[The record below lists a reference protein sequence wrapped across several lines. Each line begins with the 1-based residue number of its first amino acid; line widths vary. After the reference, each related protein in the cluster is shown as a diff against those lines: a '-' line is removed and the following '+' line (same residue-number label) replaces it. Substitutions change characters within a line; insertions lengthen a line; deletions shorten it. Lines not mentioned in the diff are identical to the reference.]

1 MKLISLILTIYL
13 GLLTTTLFGQTPEY
27 NQYLLKQKL
36 PDNFRSTVVSQ
47 LDNQYELSDFMN
59 PFYLLADFNG
69 DQKTDIAVTVKEIK
83 TGNTGFIVFHGDIDD
98 HYVIGAG
105 NKIGNGGDNFK
116 CLDIWRVYSKNI
128 IEPGVGET
136 KRVDL
141 KADAIFVEKAESA
154 SAVIYWSGTEYKW
167 YQQGD

>member
-1 MKLISLILTIYL
+1 MKPNTLILTLSI

-27 NQYLLKQKL
+27 KQYLLKQRL
-36 PDNFRSTVVSQ
+36 PDIFRSIVVSQ

-69 DQKTDIAVTVKEIK
+69 DKKTDIVVTVEEIK
-83 TGNTGFIVFHGDIDD
+83 TGKTGFIIFHIDTD
-98 HYVIGAG
+98 DFYVIGAG
-105 NKIGNGGDNFK
+105 NSIGNGGDNFQW
-116 CLDIWRVYSKNI
+116 LDIWKVYTKDI

-136 KRVDL
+136 KRVEL
-141 KADAIFVEKAESA
+141 TADAIFVEKAESA
-154 SAVIYWSGTEYKW
+154 SAVIYWTGKEYKW